1 MLAKGDKLAV
11 RLAKFLDAE
20 SIANSKYDLLVV
32 EALEVG
38 VRCFYHRFYRY
49 FHSYI

>member
-1 MLAKGDKLAV
+1 MLIEGDKLA
-11 RLAKFLDAE
+11 LSLSDFLDTK
-20 SIANSKYDLLVV
+20 SVSGSKNDLLVV